1 MKKPDFKKIKS
12 SPPENPYNPLNPLYK
27 KMTKFFSGPINTYKT
42 PQAVLNKRRD
52 LNKYDF
58 ISPEGLP
65 FKKKDSSS
73 PIDYLYSRVLGN
85 IGRLERY
92 QDFDAMDFTPEINSA
107 LDIYAS
113 EITTYTEF
121 SPMIKISSNNDEIKQ
136 ILRSLFEDVLNI
148 TDNLFSWVR
157 AMCKYGDFFLYLDM
171 DEKTGIKSFIG
182 FRPSEIERL
191 EGIDESNPN
200 YIRFQWNSG
209 GLSFEN
215 WQMIHFR
222 VLGDDRFFPY
232 GCSVLA
238 GARRIFKQLDL
249 LENAVISYRIVRS
262 SEKRVF
268 YIDVASIP
276 PEDVE
281 QYINRIVSNIKENT
295 VVDTETGRADKRYNP
310 QHSVEKD
317 YFLAVRGSGTGTKIE
332 TLPGGA
338 YTGDVDDI
346 KYFRDKLFSALKIPG
361 AYLAQTEAVEDKMSL
376 AQKDLMFG
384 RTIMRIQNSIVAEL
398 KKVAMIHLYFLGFRG
413 KDLLDFDIKLN
424 NPSKIAELQE
434 LEHLRTRADLA
445 GSLTEG
451 FFSKEFVYKKIFGL
465 SDLEILEQRA
475 GIFSDAKQNILLQ
488 QLSEVNT
495 SEGGGGPAGGLGG
508 SEDFGSSGLIEPG
521 DVEPPSP
528 EGGGILKASPSED
541 EIGNLKTDLEGEAGK
556 ETPEKPEAPPPETKT
571 GEEAKRN
578 EEYYTDRSKG
588 KAYTKVNHDH
598 RTSTAPR
605 NKQNKAAY
613 SKALSSNS
621 YSNIFQGAMGMKSFG
636 KGIIPD
642 SKDVE
647 HNNDVRKILD
657 NFNVIKQ
664 NKELIIEKDN
674 YFAKFLIERMPEIKE
689 DDNNE

>member
-1 MKKPDFKKIKS
+1 MKKPDLKKFKN

-27 KMTKFFSGPINTYKT
+27 RMTKFFSGPINTYKV

-52 LNKYDF
+52 LNKYEF
-58 ISPEGLP
+58 TSAEGLP

-121 SPMIKISSNNDEIKQ
+121 SPMLKITSNNDEIKQ
-136 ILRSLFEDVLNI
+136 IIRSLFDDVLNI
-148 TDNLFSWVR
+148 HDNLFSWVR

-171 DEKTGIKSFIG
+171 DEKSGVKSFVG
-182 FRPSEIERL
+182 FRPSEVERL

-295 VVDTETGRADKRYNP
+295 VVDAETGRADKRYNP

-317 YFLAVRGSGTGTKIE
+317 YFLAVRGSTTGTKIE
-332 TLPGGA
+332 SLPGGA

-361 AYLAQTEAVEDKMSL
+361 AYLAQTDSVEDKMSL

-384 RTIMRIQNSIVAEL
+384 RTIMRIQNSVVAEL
-398 KKVAMIHLYFLGFRG
+398 RKVAMIHLYFLGFRG

-434 LEHLRTRADLA
+434 LEHFKTRAELA
-445 GSLTEG
+445 SSLTEG
-451 FFSKEFVYKKIFGL
+451 FFSKEYIYKKIFGL
-465 SDLEILEQRA
+465 SDLEILEQRT
-475 GIFSDAKQNILLQ
+475 GIFHDAKTQILLQ

-495 SEGGGGPAGGLGG
+495 SEGGGGPAGGLSSP
-508 SEDFGSSGLIEPG
+508 SEDFGSAGI
-521 DVEPPSP
+521 VEPEDISAP
-528 EGGGILKASPSED
+528 GGEGILKASPSEEEVG
-541 EIGNLKTDLEGEAGK
+541 EIKSGIESEGGGGG
-556 ETPEKPEAPPPETKT
+556 EAPPPETKT

-578 EEYYTDRSKG
+578 ETYFTDRSKG

-598 RTSTAPR
+598 RTSSGPR
-605 NKQNKAAY
+605 KKQNKSAY
-613 SKALSSNS
+613 SDSLASNS
-621 YSNIFQGAMGMKSFG
+621 FKNIFNGALGMKSFG
-636 KGIIPD
+636 RGIIPD
-642 SKDVE
+642 SMDVQSS
-647 HNNDVRKILD
+647 NDIKKILD
-657 NFNVIKQ
+657 NFDMIKQ

-674 YFAKFLIERMPEIKE
+674 YFAKFLTERAPGIKDE
-689 DDNNE
+689 DTDE